1 MSQKIVSSFGKPR
14 RTLPNRKQKHRTVDA
29 EQVAMQGAAVAQLE
43 VSYPL
48 LVKLLNNLS
57 RIPDPREPKKIKH
70 KMYIVMLYGILLFM
84 FGVPSRRQG
93 NSALTGAQLLE
104 NLRVLFPEITDMP
117 HQDTL
122 CRLLSSMDVE
132 QIANYHLA
140 LMRDL
145 LRRKKFQRFLMRKQY
160 LVAIDGTQKYVLRT
174 QWDERYLHRKS
185 QDGTEHYYAYVL
197 EAVLVCS
204 NGMVLPLLSE
214 FLENSA
220 ELTAL
225 ENEEQWKQD
234 CELKAFYRLTKRL
247 KLEFPKLRITLLL
260 DGLYANGPVMH
271 LCRQYKWGFMIVL
284 REGSLLSVWEEVN
297 ALMRLDKRGEDQLKR
312 EHRGRAQTFRW
323 VNGIEYSSSTVRTA
337 LRVNVVTCDE
347 TFSER
352 SDKGLVEKRTHYA
365 WLSSEPISKH
375 NIHERCNL
383 MARKRWLQENNFLK
397 EKRQGYHYSHI
408 FSHHWEAM
416 KGYHYLMHIAHLLSE
431 LSLHSVQMLELV
443 QEFGMQGCIRKLYNA
458 LVNIKLDPACL
469 RGVVQDRRQLRLIQ
483 DGDLNTNR
491 LPA

>member
-1 MSQKIVSSFGKPR
+1 MHVRIANSWDKP
-14 RTLPNRKQKHRTVDA
+14 RTLPNRKQKHCTVA
-29 EQVAMQGAAVAQLE
+29 EEQATMQGAAVAHLE
-43 VSYPL
+43 ASYPL
-48 LVKLLNNLS
+48 LVKLLGNLS

-70 KMYIVMLYGILLFM
+70 KMYMVMLYGILLFL

-93 NSALTGAQLLE
+93 NHTLTGAQLLE
-104 NLRVLFPEITDMP
+104 NLRSLFPEVADMP

-122 CRLLSSMDVE
+122 CRLLSRIDVE
-132 QIANYHLA
+132 QIASYHLE

-145 LRRKKFQRFLMRKQY
+145 LRRKKFQQFLVRKQY

-174 QWDERYLHRKS
+174 RWDERYPYRKS

-220 ELTAL
+220 ELAAA

-234 CELKAFYRLTKRL
+234 CELKAFYRLAQRL
-247 KLEFPKLRITLLL
+247 KREFPRLRITLLL
-260 DGLYANGPVMH
+260 DGLYANGPVMQ

-284 REGSLLSVWEEVN
+284 REGSLISVWEEVN
-297 ALMRLDKRGEDQLKR
+297 ALMRLDKRSENQLKR

-323 VNGIEYSSSTVRTA
+323 VNGIEYSSSTICTVLTVHVA
-337 LRVNVVTCDE
+337 TCDE
-347 TFSER
+347 IFSER
-352 SDKGLVEKRTHYA
+352 NANGWAEKLTQHA
-365 WLSSEPISKH
+365 WISSEPLSKR

-397 EKRQGYHYSHI
+397 EKRQGYNYSHV

-431 LSLHSVQMLELV
+431 IALHSVQMLELV
-443 QEFGMQGCIRKLYNA
+443 QEFGIQGCIQQLCSALLY
-458 LVNIKLDPACL
+458 IKFDARHL
-469 RGVVQDRRQLRLIQ
+469 RNLTQARGQLRLIHE
-483 DGDLNTNR
+483 GDLSTNR